1 MEEEKFTGFVS
12 NIIFRN
18 DENGYSVFEFSSEE
32 AGEFTAVGVFPKLA
46 QGENLSLTGSF
57 IEHPTY
63 GEQLKC
69 ISYEYI
75 MPTDETAMER
85 YLAGGA
91 ISGIGPNLAKRIIK
105 KFHKDTFRIMEDE
118 PERLAEIKG
127 ISERMARS
135 IAKQMVEKR
144 DLRKVSVFLSKYDI
158 TPNLAM
164 KIFDKYG
171 QDVYDVIKENPYRL
185 AEDVEG
191 VGFKT
196 ADRIALKVGFSENS
210 DERIRAC
217 ILYLLDRASGEGH
230 TFLPLPILRRNLK
243 YLIPTD
249 DERLDDILSNLNFE
263 KKIYIESS
271 NDLDEEGMKI
281 KRVYNSFF
289 YHLERNVAF
298 RLLSMKEDSESDSV
312 SGTNYTN
319 DSLSEESK
327 HNEADDDIFSLIR
340 NIESDEDITLD
351 EKQREAVLKASR
363 NKFFILTGGP
373 GTGKTTT
380 LKVMIEVFKSLGI
393 EVFLSAPTGRAAK
406 RMSEA
411 TGYEAKTI
419 HRLLEVG
426 AVKSSDGR
434 EFTSFNRNQD
444 NPLECGALIIDEAS
458 MVDLPLFYSVL
469 KALPDTSKLILVGD
483 QNQLPSVGPGNVL
496 KDILSSSIFPSVY
509 LDTIFR
515 QGFDSDIVK
524 NAHLVNKGLP
534 VTLDNK
540 SKDFFFLEMTDTR
553 KILSYAAALIKEKL
567 PRYLNID
574 SSEIQL
580 MCPSKKGNAG
590 VPAVNQF
597 LQVALNPPDEDK
609 RERKYM
615 DKTFREGDKVMQMKN
630 NYDLEWKVYGK
641 QGVIK
646 EEGKG
651 VYNGDIGI
659 IKRIHYE
666 TSEIEID
673 FFPDRVVFYPFNALS
688 DLDLSYAVTIHKSQG
703 SEYEAVIIILLNGP
717 GQLLNRNLL
726 YTAITRAKKCVVILG
741 EKEVFYKMEKN
752 TTVAVRYS
760 GLKDRLIH
768 SPGV

>member
-1 MEEEKFTGFVS
+1 MEEDTYTGYIL

-18 DENGYSVFEFSSEE
+18 DENGYSVFEFQSEE
-32 AGEFTAVGVFPKLA
+32 ADKFTAVGIFPKLVS
-46 QGENLSLTGSF
+46 GDNLKITGAF
-57 IEHPTY
+57 TEHPTY

-69 ISYEYI
+69 SSYEYI
-75 MPTDETAMER
+75 VPTDETAIER
-85 YLAGGA
+85 YLSGGA

-144 DLRKVSVFLSKYDI
+144 DLREISVFLSKYDI
-158 TPNLAM
+158 TPTLAM
-164 KIFDKYG
+164 KIYEKYG
-171 QDVYDVIKENPYRL
+171 QDVYDIIKENPYRL
-185 AEDVEG
+185 AEDIEG

-196 ADRIALKVGFSENS
+196 ADRIALKVGFSEHS
-210 DERIRAC
+210 DERVRAC
-217 ILYLLDRASGEGH
+217 VLYLLDSALGAGH
-230 TFLPLPILRRNLK
+230 TYLPLPILKRNLK

-249 DERLDDILSNLNFE
+249 DESLDNILSNLKFE
-263 KKIYIESS
+263 KKIYIEKSK
-271 NDLDEEGMKI
+271 DLDEDGQII
-281 KRVYNSFF
+281 KRVYGSYF
-289 YHLERNVAF
+289 YHLEKSVADK
-298 RLLSMKEDSESDSV
+298 LLLMKDASKERAIAERSKDDFDIDVENEDI
-312 SGTNYTN
+312 
-319 DSLSEESK
+319 L
-327 HNEADDDIFSLIR
+327 SLIK
-340 NIESDEDITLD
+340 NIEDDENITLD
-351 EKQREAVLKASR
+351 EKQREAVCLALE
-363 NKFFILTGGP
+363 NDFFILTGGP

-380 LKVMIEVFKSLGI
+380 LKVMIEAFESLGKS
-393 EVFLSAPTGRAAK
+393 VSLAAPTGRAAK

-411 TGYEAKTI
+411 TGHESKTI

-426 AVKSSDGR
+426 QVKSLGGR
-434 EFTSFNRNQD
+434 EFTSFNRNKD

-458 MVDLPLFYSVL
+458 MVDLPLFSSVL
-469 KALPDTSKLILVGD
+469 KAMPSDCTLILVGD

-496 KDILSSSIFPSVY
+496 RDILESGLFPSVY

-515 QGFDSDIVK
+515 QDNDSDIVR

-540 SKDFFFLEMTDTR
+540 SKDFFFIEMTDTK
-553 KILSYAAALIKEKL
+553 KILSYAASLIEEKL
-567 PRYLNID
+567 PKYLHID

-590 VPAVNQF
+590 VPAVNNF
-597 LQVALNPPDEDK
+597 LQDALNPAAPEK
-609 RERKYM
+609 SERKYI
-615 DKTFREGDKVMQMKN
+615 DKIFREGDKVMQMKN

-641 QGVIK
+641 YNVAV
-646 EEGKG
+646 EKG
-651 VYNGDIGI
+651 TGIYNGDIGI
-659 IKRIHYE
+659 IKKNHFE
-666 TSEIEID
+666 TSEIEIE
-673 FFPDRVVFYPFNALS
+673 FSPDRVVMYPFSSLS

-741 EKEVFYKMEKN
+741 EKEIFYRMEKN

-760 GLKDRLIH
+760 GLKDRLINN
-768 SPGV
+768 